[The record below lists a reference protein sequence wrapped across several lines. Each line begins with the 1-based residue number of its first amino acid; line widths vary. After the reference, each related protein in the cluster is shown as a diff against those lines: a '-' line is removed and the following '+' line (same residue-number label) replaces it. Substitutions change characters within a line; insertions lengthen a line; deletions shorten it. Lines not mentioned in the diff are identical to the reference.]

1 MTPDRRGVRRRLAL
15 AAAALVGMASATSY
29 VGREPT
35 ALVFAAD
42 LVFVAEVD
50 TVRVVDRDGTPWTE
64 VVFALERTLFDRSL
78 PAGAG
83 GGGASGG
90 GGAGGDGGGAGGDGG
105 GAGGN
110 GDGAD
115 QQDPAGTNDRRT
127 LAFFGGDL
135 PGGARVTVA
144 GFPRFEVGERVLV
157 FAYSDAGLA
166 SPLVGVRQ
174 GLWRIRAAGLQDDD
188 GSFLAVG
195 EDGGLVRAV
204 EGPGLEAVVDAIAAL
219 IANGPGVTE
228 GLSDVAPADA
238 PPIATE
244 GADGG
249 ADGAAAGAADSS
261 GTDAAPAD
269 TAVPDAAVAGSAEG
283 GSDGGVAA
291 SDQAPAASGQVPAKT
306 VTYVAEDGGGPLLL
320 STAAAEVA
328 AAWTEATDGSALF
341 SVDEGASNVVRYGD
355 AALFGPDAL
364 SLTLARTDEAGRS
377 TLEALI
383 APQAGDAR
391 RAALLHEFGVLL
403 GLPEGSGGVMAF
415 AVDPSASAPTAADV
429 AAFVAQRSFVPEDL
443 NRDGV
448 VDFYDLEAFGR
459 AFGASGVNLPADFD
473 GSGLVDADDLERLR
487 AAYQFTPPREVPPAP

>member
-1 MTPDRRGVRRRLAL
+1 
-15 AAAALVGMASATSY
+15 MASATSY
-29 VGREPT
+29 VGRDPT

-50 TVRVVDRDGTPWTE
+50 AVRVVDRDGTPWTE
-64 VVFALERTLFDRSL
+64 VGFALERTLFDRSL
-78 PAGAG
+78 PVG
-83 GGGASGG
+83 GDGASGG
-90 GGAGGDGGGAGGDGG
+90 GGAGGDGGGAGGDG
-105 GAGGN
+105 
-110 GDGAD
+110 AD
-115 QQDPAGTNDRRT
+115 PQDPAGTGERRT
-127 LAFFGGDL
+127 LAFLGGEL

-157 FAYSDAGLA
+157 VAYADAGLA

-174 GLWRIRAAGLQDDD
+174 GLWRIRSAGLQDDD

-204 EGPGLEAVVDAIAAL
+204 EGPGLEAIVDAIAAL
-219 IANGPGVTE
+219 IASGPGAG
-228 GLSDVAPADA
+228 GLPEAAPADA
-238 PPIATE
+238 APVATE

-249 ADGAAAGAADSS
+249 GDGADDGADAGPAASSDADV
-261 GTDAAPAD
+261 AE
-269 TAVPDAAVAGSAEG
+269 AGS
-283 GSDGGVAA
+283 DDGVAA
-291 SDQAPAASGQVPAKT
+291 TDRAPATSGQVPAKT
-306 VTYVAEDGGGPLLL
+306 VTYVVEDGGGPLLL
-320 STAAAEVA
+320 STVTAEAA

-341 SVDEGASNVVRYGD
+341 SFDEGASNVVRYGE

-377 TLEALI
+377 TLEARI

-391 RAALLHEFGVLL
+391 RAALLHELGVLL

-415 AVDPSASAPTAADV
+415 AVDPSVSAPTAADV

-459 AFGASGVNLPADFD
+459 AFGVSGVNVPADFD
-473 GSGLVDADDLERLR
+473 GSGLVDAEDLERLR
-487 AAYQFTPPREVPPAP
+487 AAYQFTPPREDPPGP